1 MTELTAVPAA
11 WPGRTAPALR
21 LMLATL
27 SPPRLARPRH
37 CTRTQA
43 GVWHLS
49 RRHTP
54 KLYWKLIF
62 CGMRG
67 THINGQ
73 INRYEEN
80 IRIWMVSIS
89 LIKFIRLDRF
99 AFEVGIF
106 RSIRLFGF
114 WFINPVDTFIR
125 RIIFTFWY
133 IAINQI
139 DVTGTGI
146 FSHNAI
152 VTIIIHKCIKVK

>member
-1 MTELTAVPAA
+1 M
-11 WPGRTAPALR
+11 
-21 LMLATL
+21 
-27 SPPRLARPRH
+27 
-37 CTRTQA
+37 
-43 GVWHLS
+43 
-49 RRHTP
+49 
-54 KLYWKLIF
+54 K
-62 CGMRG
+62 
-67 THINGQ
+67 
-73 INRYEEN
+73 
-80 IRIWMVSIS
+80 RILEYFVSIS

-146 FSHNAI
+146 FSHKAI
-152 VTIIIHKCIKVK
+152 VTIIMYKSKINKSILIFLKSFEIINQCQNCLSRRRPTSCLTYELKYYETFIWMWLIFHIASSIFFPKMESGSLNCAEDLF